1 MPSAH
6 PELVEGSTGRLEHP
20 LQCLCHPRA
29 KRRISSTVSRFLS
42 FAFNLVNIPNT
53 MPKSKVALVK
63 CSSYDRN
70 EVLAAV
76 RTGLDLLGGISAF
89 VRPGDKIVL
98 KPNVLI
104 GTSPDNGVTTH
115 TTVFRAAA
123 VLLKEAGAVV
133 SYGDSPAFGKCK
145 GNLRRAGLKRVGDE
159 LGLRLA
165 DFDSGKP
172 VSHKDALLVKKFV
185 ITNGVLEADGLVS
198 LPRLK
203 THGLTLFT
211 GAVKNQL
218 GCIPGLLK
226 SQYHVKL
233 PDPYDFAT
241 MLVDLNTLIK
251 PRLYILDGITAM
263 EGNGPRSGKP
273 KQLNVLLFSSDPI
286 ALDATACR
294 IINLNPAVV
303 PTSQPG
309 EAAKLGTY
317 HAENIELVGGDIDT
331 FFDPSFNVNRT
342 PPSHSSGGRF
352 STFIKNR
359 ITQRPVIDKS
369 RCDLCGVC
377 VKMCPVRPKAVDWYE
392 GDKSQPPRHNYD
404 RCIRCYCCQETCPA
418 GAILIESP
426 LLGRLFSNV

>member
-1 MPSAH
+1 
-6 PELVEGSTGRLEHP
+6 
-20 LQCLCHPRA
+20 
-29 KRRISSTVSRFLS
+29 
-42 FAFNLVNIPNT
+42 VN
-53 MPKSKVALVK
+53 KSKVALIK
-63 CSSYDRN
+63 CTTYDTN
-70 EVLAAV
+70 EVLTAV
-76 RTGLDLLGGISAF
+76 RAGLDLLRGISAF
-89 VRPGDKIVL
+89 VKPGDRIVL

-104 GTSPDNGVTTH
+104 GTSPNNGVTTH
-115 TTVFRAAA
+115 TAVFRAAA
-123 VLLKEAGAVV
+123 SLFKEAGAVV
-133 SYGDSPAFGKCK
+133 SYGDSPAFGKCQPNMK
-145 GNLRRAGLKRVGDE
+145 RAGLKQIGDE
-159 LGLRLA
+159 LELKLA
-165 DFDSGKP
+165 DFDYGKS
-172 VSHKDALLVKKFV
+172 VSHKNASLVKKFV
-185 ITNGVLEADGLVS
+185 IANGALEAEGLVS

-211 GAVKNQL
+211 GAVKNQF

-241 MLVDLNTLIK
+241 MLVDLNTLIR
-251 PRLYILDGITAM
+251 PRLYVMDGITAM

-309 EAAKLGTY
+309 EAARLGTY
-317 HAENIELVGGDIDT
+317 HAENIELVGEDIDT
-331 FFDPSFNVNRT
+331 FFDPSFEVNRT
-342 PPSHSSGGRF
+342 PPAHSTGDRF

-359 ITQRPVIDKS
+359 ITQRPVIDIA

-377 VKMCPVRPKAVDWYE
+377 VKMCPVRPRAVDWYK
-392 GDKSQPPRHNYD
+392 GDRAQPPRHNYD
-404 RCIRCYCCQETCPA
+404 RCIRCYCCQETCPD

-426 LLGRLFSNV
+426 LLGRLLSRI